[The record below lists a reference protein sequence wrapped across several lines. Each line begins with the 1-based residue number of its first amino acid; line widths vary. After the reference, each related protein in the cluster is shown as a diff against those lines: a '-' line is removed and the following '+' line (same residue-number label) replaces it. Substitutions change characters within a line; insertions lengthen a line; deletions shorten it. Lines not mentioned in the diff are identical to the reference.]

1 MLERLAHAIE
11 LLDEPFADPSILPV
25 SLLCE
30 FARDR
35 VTVAL
40 AGDGGDELFA
50 GYDPFR
56 AVRAADWYRRWVPG
70 WLHERRSGLHAVAAR
85 VVPEHVAAVQ
95 AVAVLAG
102 RRRPS
107 PPAVRNVDGRDGPG
121 ATRPARSRFGLRLA
135 RRAAYGPVL
144 AAYDKLEAM
153 DADTLDQ
160 ALHFFQR
167 FYLVDDIL
175 VKVDR
180 ASMMHSLEVR
190 SPFLD
195 TSLVEY
201 VNSLP
206 HDLKLRGGV
215 TKYLFKESLRCGDGQ
230 GPIVPREII
239 DRRKKGFG
247 IPVARW
253 IRREQAAAFREALS
267 DAWPGSLLPMFDRAA
282 VRGLLEAHV
291 QGRENHYKE
300 LWALFV
306 LSHWARR
313 HLTPAPVPSP
323 ARATAVA
330 L

>member
-1 MLERLAHAIE
+1 MSLQFKLSRFLRGAGVHPRLRCATWMGAMDLEQLGRLA
-11 LLDEPFADPSILPV
+11 P
-25 SLLCE
+25 
-30 FARDR
+30 
-35 VTVAL
+35 AL
-40 AGDGGDELFA
+40 ASA
-50 GYDPFR
+50 WP
-56 AVRAADWYRRWVPG
+56 A
-70 WLHERRSGLHAVAAR
+70 ER
-85 VVPEHVAAVQ
+85 
-95 AVAVLAG
+95 
-102 RRRPS
+102 
-107 PPAVRNVDGRDGPG
+107 
-121 ATRPARSRFGLRLA
+121 
-135 RRAAYGPVL
+135 AYGPVL

-215 TKYLFKESLRCGDGQ
+215 TKYLFKESLRCGDGR

-253 IRREQAAAFREALS
+253 IRREQAAVFREALT

-282 VRGLLEAHV
+282 VRRLLEAHV

-323 ARATAVA
+323 ARAAAVA
-330 L
+330 R